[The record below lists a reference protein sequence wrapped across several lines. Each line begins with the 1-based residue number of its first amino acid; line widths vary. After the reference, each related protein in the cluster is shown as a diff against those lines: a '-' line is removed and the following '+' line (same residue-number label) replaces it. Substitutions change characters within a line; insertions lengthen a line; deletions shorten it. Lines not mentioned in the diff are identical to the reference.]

1 MQLAQRLLSTR
12 GGTFV
17 VAGVAALV
25 AGVVL
30 LLYLNRYRDSVQQSG
45 ESVPVLVAG
54 SLIEKGTPG
63 NVVGTQ
69 GLFQVKDIVRSQL
82 ENGALTD
89 PATLRGRFALHDIYP
104 DQQLTA
110 DDFSAAASESMVS
123 ELSGEQR
130 AISIPLDSAHGM
142 IGNVLAGDRVDVL
155 AGFNIRRVDRNGIP
169 MDAGGQ
175 ARPVLKVIMEDIFVL
190 DAPTENSGGLGGS
203 KASNVSLRVTDRQA
217 ADLAF
222 AAENGKIWV
231 VLRPRT
237 GAEASTPD
245 IVTLETLLLG
255 VKPVTA
261 LKSFGG
267 EK

>member
-12 GGTFV
+12 GGTFA

-25 AGVVL
+25 SGLVI
-30 LLYLNRYRDSVQQSG
+30 LLYLNRYRDSVNESG
-45 ESVPVLVAG
+45 ESVPILVAG

-63 NVVGTQ
+63 NAIGSQ
-69 GLFQVKDIVRSQL
+69 RLFQVKEVVKSQL
-82 ENGALTD
+82 QDGAITD

-110 DDFSAAASESMVS
+110 ADFTSTASDSMAADI
-123 ELSGEQR
+123 SGDQR

-142 IGNVLAGDRVDVL
+142 IGHIEPGDHVDVL
-155 AGFNIRRVDRNGIP
+155 AGFNVKRVDRNGVP
-169 MDAGGQ
+169 LDSGGQ

-190 DAPTENSGGLGGS
+190 DAPTDSGGGFGGS
-203 KASNVSLRVTDRQA
+203 RASNVSLRVTDHQA
-217 ADLAF
+217 ANLAF
-222 AAENGKIWV
+222 AAENGKIWI
-231 VLRPRT
+231 VLRPRAGGQPT
-237 GAEASTPD
+237 SPEL
-245 IVTLETLLLG
+245 VTLETVLLG

-267 EK
+267 QR

>member
-12 GGTFV
+12 GGTFA

-30 LLYLNRYRDSVQQSG
+30 LLYLNRYRDSVKESG

-63 NVVGTQ
+63 NVVGSQ
-69 GLFQVKDIVRSQL
+69 GLFQVKDVVRSQL
-82 ENGALTD
+82 QSGALTD
-89 PATLRGRFALHDIYP
+89 PATLRGRVALHDIYP

-110 DDFSAAASESMVS
+110 ADFSAVASDSMVA
-123 ELSGEQR
+123 ELSGDQR

-142 IGNVLAGDRVDVL
+142 IGNVQAGDHVDVL
-155 AGFNIRRVDRNGIP
+155 AGFNIRRVDRNGVP
-169 MDAGGQ
+169 VDAGGQ
-175 ARPVLKVIMEDIFVL
+175 ARPVLKIIMEDIFVL
-190 DAPTENSGGLGGS
+190 DAPTDTGAGFGAS
-203 KASNVSLRVTDRQA
+203 KASNVSLRVTDQQA

-237 GAEASTPD
+237 GAQASTPD
-245 IVTLETLLLG
+245 MVTLETLLLG

-267 EK
+267 KR